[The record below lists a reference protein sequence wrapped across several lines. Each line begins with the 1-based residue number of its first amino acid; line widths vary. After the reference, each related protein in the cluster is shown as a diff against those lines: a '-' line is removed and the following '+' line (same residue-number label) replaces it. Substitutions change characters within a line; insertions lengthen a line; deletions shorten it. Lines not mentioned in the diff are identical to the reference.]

1 MYIDIFMPT
10 QIGFTFVEKKDS
22 DDNVN
27 RLKKTISNIE
37 AAEVVKE
44 FAEGAELAAIK
55 AQNAKRKECI
65 EGLRGQINKEKQI
78 TY

>member
-1 MYIDIFMPT
+1 MYIDRFMTT
-10 QIGFTFVEKKDS
+10 QIDFTFVEKKDS

-55 AQNAKRKECI
+55 AKNARRKESI
-65 EGLRGQINKEKQI
+65 EGFRK
-78 TY
+78 